1 MSGHGTR
8 RAHLGAEEGGQ
19 EQAFLPEGKE
29 KEPGRQYKV
38 LLRLVSYGEPQ
49 SVEERGKRTRVR
61 PEPRLLMFEFVA
73 VPTTENLVMAGSDVD
88 SRRPEGHSWG
98 IFGNVF
104 EVPEFVP
111 EYEGGGMG
119 AEVGR
124 PVAQGGA

>member
-73 VPTTENLVMAGSDVD
+73 VPTTEDLVMAGSDGD
-88 SRRPEGHSWG
+88 ARMPGTESWD
-98 IFGNVF
+98 IFSDVF
-104 EVPEFVP
+104 EVLARAP
-111 EYEGGGMG
+111 EYD
-119 AEVGR
+119 
-124 PVAQGGA
+124 